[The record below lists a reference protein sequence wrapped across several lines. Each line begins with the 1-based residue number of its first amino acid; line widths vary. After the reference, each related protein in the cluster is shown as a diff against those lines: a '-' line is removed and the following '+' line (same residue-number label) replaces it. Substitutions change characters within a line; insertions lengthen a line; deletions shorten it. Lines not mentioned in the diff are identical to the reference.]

1 MDLDFICTY
10 KLINDNIEES
20 NMLYQIQLLQSFNLS
35 QFDEKQIN
43 QKIQIIY
50 NQIKNH
56 PQIIKL
62 INLVKEKN
70 NKLSLDNNNIF
81 FKILFCYDYF
91 DLFLTALREISQ
103 TQNIQPNTFEKL
115 INSIK

>member
-1 MDLDFICTY
+1 MDLDFVCTY
-10 KLINDNIEES
+10 KLINDNIQES

-35 QFDEKQIN
+35 QFDEKLIN
-43 QKIQIIY
+43 QKIETIY

-56 PQIIKL
+56 PQIIQL
-62 INLVKEKN
+62 INLVKQKN
-70 NKLSLDNNNIF
+70 DKVSLDNNIL

-103 TQNIQPNTFEKL
+103 TQNIQSSTFNKL
-115 INSIK
+115 INSIR

>member
-10 KLINDNIEES
+10 KLINDNIQES

-35 QFDEKQIN
+35 QFDEKLIN
-43 QKIQIIY
+43 QKIETIY

-56 PQIIKL
+56 TQIIQL

-70 NKLSLDNNNIF
+70 DKVSLDNNIL

-103 TQNIQPNTFEKL
+103 TQNIQSSTFNKL
-115 INSIK
+115 INSIR

>member
-10 KLINDNIEES
+10 KLITDDMKES
-20 NMLYQIQLLQSFNLS
+20 NMLYQVQLLQSFNLS

-43 QKIQIIY
+43 QKIEIIY
-50 NQIKNH
+50 NQIKDL
-56 PQIIKL
+56 PQIIQL

-70 NKLSLDNNNIF
+70 NKVSLDNNIL

-91 DLFLTALREISQ
+91 DVFLIALREISQ
-103 TQNIQPNTFEKL
+103 TQNIQSSTFNKL
-115 INSIK
+115 INSIR

>member
-10 KLINDNIEES
+10 KLINDDIQES

-43 QKIQIIY
+43 QKIEIIY

-56 PQIIKL
+56 PQIIQL

-70 NKLSLDNNNIF
+70 DKISLDNNIF

-103 TQNIQPNTFEKL
+103 TQNIQSSTFNKL
-115 INSIK
+115 INSIR